1 MCEPVTASTLNS
13 FRILVSDHIRRSSQ
27 DGVRMDIESEQHT
40 QEPAEPVVQQS
51 ASPTP
56 ATSQSPPAAGA
67 VSPSTSTRSL
77 KRSADIMQDDDE
89 ERQDAK
95 RKRLS
100 ADGAEGAGETST
112 ASTSQVVPPSDG
124 TDADKLVEEIG
135 LELGCGC
142 CAALCYNPVLLLP
155 CQHYYCGSC
164 YTLWTRNGGVNCPSC
179 RSAVASIVPSRAIQS
194 LIEIYLRSVPS
205 RARIQKE
212 KEQAD
217 EIYTAGQ
224 TIPVPTPRPRSP
236 EIAPIT
242 DHEAY
247 FRPCPH
253 CASPNDFNW
262 SCPDPIIDP
271 SVDLTRARLL
281 TDGVPPGHA
290 RCGNCEHLH
299 AARAPPTSRCDF
311 CHLTFCGL
319 VVPTRCHAKRIRD
332 QKPIGMDN
340 LMDILGNSDV
350 YDAFNINAVEFDYM
364 LDYLREHDITP
375 ENIYSEIVETILT
388 TNDGWR
394 PLLDRGLFPAVTENP
409 VPASDP
415 PADPPRENAN
425 VTEEPTASSTA
436 QSPETAVEPPAQ
448 EPSGGGERVEPV
460 DQEMR
465 DRDQPAINVPEE
477 GVPPATMVVEP
488 TTTVAVEPT
497 PTVAPE
503 PTTMEP
509 EPTATMAVEPA
520 PTTETASPPTNQ
532 GVDNTRTP
540 GSADTVAA
548 EAPDLPEGN
557 IASSTSAHNSTQQPP
572 TPIIVPEPLPT
583 PNIEHPEPTLD
594 ALPIDVEPQEQRQQQ
609 NPEVTTESQNQG
621 EQQAA
626 PPDVSTISQP
636 PNITSQPD
644 DVRSNSS
651 SDSDDGDDSRSRRR
665 SSPPPE
671 NSASPNGPHLSKIC
685 RKCAAEVFFWGARD
699 WWIKERAKAVASN
712 ELAEDIRKRKDCE
725 NIGACEREFD
735 NSHAREFN
743 HIPQPLHP
751 ITIPN
756 ETPSSS
762 NQAENGQNQAN
773 PVETSNEVNG
783 STSNPPTS
791 ATEAVEGSHHSPER
805 PSSPDTVR
813 MEVEPTQPVST
824 ETTIPSAANAPSTNG
839 VTTESAPETPQAD
852 HQMETDNHTTPVLST
867 TSHDVLQTPSGTMET
882 PASTTAAAIAPV
894 SPTAMPHIPNGNGY
908 SEKID
913 PSMAPQ
919 DLDVQMTI
927 HEESSAP
934 TAVATTTAR
943 VA

>member
-1 MCEPVTASTLNS
+1 M
-13 FRILVSDHIRRSSQ
+13 
-27 DGVRMDIESEQHT
+27 
-40 QEPAEPVVQQS
+40 
-51 ASPTP
+51 
-56 ATSQSPPAAGA
+56 
-67 VSPSTSTRSL
+67 
-77 KRSADIMQDDDE
+77 
-89 ERQDAK
+89 
-95 RKRLS
+95 
-100 ADGAEGAGETST
+100 
-112 ASTSQVVPPSDG
+112 
-124 TDADKLVEEIG
+124 IG
-135 LELGCGC
+135 L
-142 CAALCYNPVLLLP
+142 
-155 CQHYYCGSC
+155 Q
-164 YTLWTRNGGVNCPSC
+164 NGGVNCPSC
-179 RSAVASIVPSRAIQS
+179 RSAVTSIVPSRAIQS

-409 VPASDP
+409 VLASDP

-425 VTEEPTASSTA
+425 VTEEPPASSTA

-448 EPSGGGERVEPV
+448 EPSG
-460 DQEMR
+460 
-465 DRDQPAINVPEE
+465 
-477 GVPPATMVVEP
+477 
-488 TTTVAVEPT
+488 
-497 PTVAPE
+497 
-503 PTTMEP
+503 
-509 EPTATMAVEPA
+509 
-520 PTTETASPPTNQ
+520 ETASPPTNQ

-594 ALPIDVEPQEQRQQQ
+594 TLPIDVEPQEQRQQQ

-839 VTTESAPETPQAD
+839 VTAESAPETPQAD